1 MTPKERCERLLEAVL
16 PFAEQTLNKYGE
28 FYPFG
33 ACLGQDGQISLLQPD
48 TGTERPEP
56 DELVALAKNSFRRL
70 AAENT
75 ITTSAVVVNMRL
87 RKLGKDDVDA
97 IAVMLDDRED
107 YSIIMYYPYSKEER
121 LTKRFRFEAPL
132 TQAGENAVFQDAKLQ

>member
-1 MTPKERCERLLEAVL
+1 MTPKERCEQLLEAVL
-16 PFAEQTLNKYGE
+16 PFAEQTLNKHGE

-56 DELVALAKNSFRRL
+56 DELVALAKDSFRRL
-70 AAENT
+70 AAENK
-75 ITTSAVVVNMRL
+75 ITTSAVVANMRL
-87 RKLGKDDVDA
+87 KELGKDAVDA

-107 YSIIMYYPYSKEER
+107 YSIIMYYAYSKEEP
-121 LTKRFRFEAPL
+121 LAKRFRLEAPF
-132 TQAGENAVFQDAKLQ
+132 TQTGENAIFQAAKLQ